1 MSPIKLK
8 KLANLRKKLDYVDNK
23 LLKLLIIRTNLV
35 KQVMRLKE
43 YKNQIV
49 DKKRIAQILKRIKKK
64 SIKYKLDPNISKRIW
79 KNMIWSY
86 IEFERKN
93 FKK

>member
-1 MSPIKLK
+1 MSPLKLK
-8 KLANLRKKLDYVDNK
+8 KLSNLRKKLDYVDNK
-23 LLKLLIIRTNLV
+23 LLKLLIKRTNVV
-35 KQVMRLKE
+35 KQVMSLKE
-43 YKNQIV
+43 HKNQIV

-64 SIKYKLDPNISKRIW
+64 SLKHKLDPNISRRIW

-86 IEFERKN
+86 IKFERKN

>member
-8 KLANLRKKLDYVDNK
+8 KLNNLRKKLDYVDNK
-23 LLKLLIIRTNLV
+23 LLKLLIKRTNLV
-35 KQVMRLKE
+35 KQVMSLKE
-43 YKNQIV
+43 YKNQII

-64 SIKYKLDPNISKRIW
+64 SLKHKLDPNISRRVW

>member
-8 KLANLRKKLDYVDNK
+8 KLANLRKKLDYVDDK
-23 LLKLLIIRTNLV
+23 LLKLLIKRTNLV
-35 KQVMRLKE
+35 KQVMYLKE

-49 DKKRIAQILKRIKKK
+49 DKKRISQILKRIKKK
-64 SIKYKLDPNISKRIW
+64 SLKHKLDPNISKRVW

-86 IEFERKN
+86 IKFERKN

>member
-8 KLANLRKKLDYVDNK
+8 KLKNLRKKLDYVDNK
-23 LLKLLIIRTNLV
+23 LLKLLIKRTNLV
-35 KQVMRLKE
+35 KQVISLKE

-64 SIKYKLDPNISKRIW
+64 SLKHKLDPNISRRIW

>member
-8 KLANLRKKLDYVDNK
+8 KLANLRKKLDYVDDK
-23 LLKLLIIRTNLV
+23 LFKLLIKRTNLV
-35 KQVMRLKE
+35 KQVMFLKE
-43 YKNQIV
+43 HKNQIV
-49 DKKRIAQILKRIKKK
+49 DKKRIAQILKRIRKK
-64 SIKYKLDPNISKRIW
+64 SLKHKLDPNISKRVW
-79 KNMIWSY
+79 KNMISSY

>member
-8 KLANLRKKLDYVDNK
+8 KLSNLRKKLDYVDNK
-23 LLKLLIIRTNLV
+23 LLKLLIKRTNVV
-35 KQVMRLKE
+35 KQVMSLKE
-43 YKNQIV
+43 HKNQIV

-64 SIKYKLDPNISKRIW
+64 SLKHKLDPNISRRIW

>member
-8 KLANLRKKLDYVDNK
+8 KLTNLRKKLDYVDDR
-23 LLKLLIIRTNLV
+23 LLRLLIKRTSLV
-35 KQVMRLKE
+35 KQVMHLKE
-43 YKNQIV
+43 YRNQIV

-64 SIKYKLDPNISKRIW
+64 SLRHKLDPNISRRVW

>member
-8 KLANLRKKLDYVDNK
+8 KLTVLRKKLDYLDDR
-23 LLKLLIIRTNLV
+23 LLKLLIKRTNLV
-35 KQVMRLKE
+35 RQVMHLKE

-64 SIKYKLDPNISKRIW
+64 SLKHKLDPSISRRIW

-86 IEFERKN
+86 IKFERKN

>member
-1 MSPIKLK
+1 MSPRKLK
-8 KLANLRKKLDYVDNK
+8 KLNNLRKKLDYVDNK
-23 LLKLLIIRTNLV
+23 LFKLLIKRTNLV
-35 KQVMRLKE
+35 KQVMSLKE
-43 YKNQIV
+43 YKNQII

-64 SIKYKLDPNISKRIW
+64 SLKHKLDPNISRRVW

-86 IEFERKN
+86 VEFERKN

>member
-1 MSPIKLK
+1 MSPLKLK
-8 KLANLRKKLDYVDNK
+8 KLSNLRKKLDYVDNK
-23 LLKLLIIRTNLV
+23 LLKLLIKRTNLV
-35 KQVMRLKE
+35 KQVMSLKE
-43 YKNQIV
+43 HKNQIV

-64 SIKYKLDPNISKRIW
+64 SLKHKLDPNISRRIW

-86 IEFERKN
+86 IKFERKN

>member
-1 MSPIKLK
+1 MSPLKLK
-8 KLANLRKKLDYVDNK
+8 KLSNLRKKLDYVDNK
-23 LLKLLIIRTNLV
+23 LLKLLIKRTNLV
-35 KQVMRLKE
+35 KQVMSLKE
-43 YKNQIV
+43 HKNQIV

-64 SIKYKLDPNISKRIW
+64 SLKHKLDPNISRRIW

>member
-8 KLANLRKKLDYVDNK
+8 KLTVLRKKLDYLDDR
-23 LLKLLIIRTNLV
+23 LLKLLIKRTNLV
-35 KQVMRLKE
+35 RQVMHLKE

-49 DKKRIAQILKRIKKK
+49 DKKRISQILKRIKKK
-64 SIKYKLDPNISKRIW
+64 SLRHKLDPNISRRIW

>member
-1 MSPIKLK
+1 MSPLKLK
-8 KLANLRKKLDYVDNK
+8 KLSNLRKKLDYVDNK
-23 LLKLLIIRTNLV
+23 LLKLLIKRTNLV
-35 KQVMRLKE
+35 KHVMSLKE

-64 SIKYKLDPNISKRIW
+64 SLKHKLDPSISRRIW

-86 IEFERKN
+86 IKFERKN

>member
-8 KLANLRKKLDYVDNK
+8 KLTNLRKKLDYVDDR
-23 LLKLLIIRTNLV
+23 LLKLLIKRTSLV
-35 KQVMRLKE
+35 KQVMHLKE
-43 YKNQIV
+43 YRNQIV

-64 SIKYKLDPNISKRIW
+64 SLRHKLDPNISRRVW

>member
-8 KLANLRKKLDYVDNK
+8 KLTVLREKLDYLDDR
-23 LLKLLIIRTNLV
+23 LLKLLIKRTNLV
-35 KQVMRLKE
+35 RQVMHLKE

-49 DKKRIAQILKRIKKK
+49 DKKRISQILKRIKKK
-64 SIKYKLDPNISKRIW
+64 SLKHKLDPNISRRVW

-86 IEFERKN
+86 VEFERKN

>member
-8 KLANLRKKLDYVDNK
+8 KLANLRKKLDYVDDK
-23 LLKLLIIRTNLV
+23 LLKLLIKRTNLV
-35 KQVMRLKE
+35 KQVMYLKE

-64 SIKYKLDPNISKRIW
+64 SLKHKLDPNISKRVW

-86 IEFERKN
+86 IKFERKN

>member
-8 KLANLRKKLDYVDNK
+8 KLTVLRKKLDYLDDR
-23 LLKLLIIRTNLV
+23 LLKLLIKRTNLV
-35 KQVMRLKE
+35 RQVMHLKE

-49 DKKRIAQILKRIKKK
+49 DKKRISQILKRIKKK
-64 SIKYKLDPNISKRIW
+64 SLRHKLDPNISRRVW

>member
-8 KLANLRKKLDYVDNK
+8 KLTVLRKKLDYLDDR
-23 LLKLLIIRTNLV
+23 LLKLLIKRTNLV
-35 KQVMRLKE
+35 RQVMLLKE

-49 DKKRIAQILKRIKKK
+49 DKKRISQILKRIKKK
-64 SIKYKLDPNISKRIW
+64 SLRHKLDPNIYRRVW

>member
-8 KLANLRKKLDYVDNK
+8 KLNNLRKKLDYVDNK
-23 LLKLLIIRTNLV
+23 LFKLLIKRTNLV
-35 KQVMRLKE
+35 KQVMSLKE
-43 YKNQIV
+43 YKNQII

-64 SIKYKLDPNISKRIW
+64 SLKHKLDPNISRRVW

-86 IEFERKN
+86 VEFERKN

>member
-1 MSPIKLK
+1 MSPLKLK
-8 KLANLRKKLDYVDNK
+8 KLSNLRKKLDYVDNK
-23 LLKLLIIRTNLV
+23 LLKLLIKRTNLV
-35 KQVMRLKE
+35 KQVMSLKE

-64 SIKYKLDPNISKRIW
+64 SLKHKLDPSISRRIW

-86 IEFERKN
+86 IKFERKN

>member
-8 KLANLRKKLDYVDNK
+8 KLNNLRKKLDYVDNK
-23 LLKLLIIRTNLV
+23 LLKLLIKRTNLV
-35 KQVMRLKE
+35 KQVMSLKE

-64 SIKYKLDPNISKRIW
+64 SLKHKLDPNISRRVW

-86 IEFERKN
+86 VEFERKN

>member
-8 KLANLRKKLDYVDNK
+8 KLNNLRKKLDYVDNK
-23 LLKLLIIRTNLV
+23 LLKLLIKRTNLV
-35 KQVMRLKE
+35 KQVMSLKE

-64 SIKYKLDPNISKRIW
+64 SLKHKLDPNISRRIW

>member
-8 KLANLRKKLDYVDNK
+8 KLNNLRKKLDYVDNK
-23 LLKLLIIRTNLV
+23 LLKLLIKRTNLV
-35 KQVMRLKE
+35 KQVMSLKE
-43 YKNQIV
+43 HKNQIV
-49 DKKRIAQILKRIKKK
+49 DKKRIDQILKRIKKK
-64 SIKYKLDPNISKRIW
+64 SLKHKLDPNISRRIW

>member
-8 KLANLRKKLDYVDNK
+8 KLTVLRKKLDYLDDR
-23 LLKLLIIRTNLV
+23 LLKLLIKRTNLV
-35 KQVMRLKE
+35 RQVMHLKE

-49 DKKRIAQILKRIKKK
+49 DKKRISQILKRIKKK
-64 SIKYKLDPNISKRIW
+64 SLRHKLDPNISRRVW

-93 FKK
+93 FEK

>member
-1 MSPIKLK
+1 MSPLKLK
-8 KLANLRKKLDYVDNK
+8 KLSNLRKKLDYVDNK
-23 LLKLLIIRTNLV
+23 LLKLLIKRTNLV
-35 KQVMRLKE
+35 KQVMSLKE
-43 YKNQIV
+43 HKNQIV
-49 DKKRIAQILKRIKKK
+49 DKKRIVQILKRIKKK
-64 SIKYKLDPNISKRIW
+64 SLKHKLDPNISRRIW

>member
-8 KLANLRKKLDYVDNK
+8 KLTVLREKLDYLDDR
-23 LLKLLIIRTNLV
+23 LLKLLIKRTNLV
-35 KQVMRLKE
+35 RQVMHLKE

-49 DKKRIAQILKRIKKK
+49 DKKRISQILKRIKKK
-64 SIKYKLDPNISKRIW
+64 SLRHKLDPNISRRIW

>member
-8 KLANLRKKLDYVDNK
+8 KLTNLRKKLDYLDDR
-23 LLKLLIIRTNLV
+23 LLKLLIKRTNLV
-35 KQVMRLKE
+35 RQVMHLKE

-49 DKKRIAQILKRIKKK
+49 DKKRISQILKRIKKK
-64 SIKYKLDPNISKRIW
+64 SLRHKLDPNISRRVW

>member
-8 KLANLRKKLDYVDNK
+8 KLKNLRKKLDYVDNK
-23 LLKLLIIRTNLV
+23 LLKLLIKRTNLV
-35 KQVMRLKE
+35 KQVISLKE

-64 SIKYKLDPNISKRIW
+64 SLKHKLDPSISRRIW

>member
-8 KLANLRKKLDYVDNK
+8 KLTNLRKKLDYVDDK
-23 LLKLLIIRTNLV
+23 LLKLLIKRTSLV
-35 KQVMRLKE
+35 KQVMHLKE
-43 YKNQIV
+43 YRNQIV

-64 SIKYKLDPNISKRIW
+64 SLRHKLDPNISRRVW

>member
-8 KLANLRKKLDYVDNK
+8 KLNNLRKKLDYVDNK
-23 LLKLLIIRTNLV
+23 LFKLLIKRTNLV
-35 KQVMRLKE
+35 KQVMSLKE
-43 YKNQIV
+43 YKNQII
-49 DKKRIAQILKRIKKK
+49 DKKRITQILKRIKKK
-64 SIKYKLDPNISKRIW
+64 SLKHKLDPNISRRVW

-86 IEFERKN
+86 VEFERKN

>member
-1 MSPIKLK
+1 MSPLKLK
-8 KLANLRKKLDYVDNK
+8 KLSNLRKKLDYVDNK
-23 LLKLLIIRTNLV
+23 LLKLLIKRTNLV
-35 KQVMRLKE
+35 KQVMSLKE

-64 SIKYKLDPNISKRIW
+64 SLKHKLDPNISRRIW

-86 IEFERKN
+86 IKFERKN

>member
-1 MSPIKLK
+1 MSPLKLK
-8 KLANLRKKLDYVDNK
+8 KLSNLRKKLDYVDNK
-23 LLKLLIIRTNLV
+23 LLKLLIKRTNLV
-35 KQVMRLKE
+35 KQVMSLKE
-43 YKNQIV
+43 HKNQIV

-64 SIKYKLDPNISKRIW
+64 SLKHKLDPNISRRVW

>member
-1 MSPIKLK
+1 MSPLKLK
-8 KLANLRKKLDYVDNK
+8 KLNNLRKKLDYVDNK
-23 LLKLLIIRTNLV
+23 LFKLLIKRTNLV
-35 KQVMRLKE
+35 KQVMSLKE
-43 YKNQIV
+43 YKNQII

-64 SIKYKLDPNISKRIW
+64 SLKHKLDPNISRRVW

-86 IEFERKN
+86 VEFERKN

>member
-1 MSPIKLK
+1 MSPLKLK
-8 KLANLRKKLDYVDNK
+8 KLSNLRKKLDYVDNK
-23 LLKLLIIRTNLV
+23 LLKLLIKRTNLV
-35 KQVMRLKE
+35 KQVMSLKE
-43 YKNQIV
+43 HKNQIV

-64 SIKYKLDPNISKRIW
+64 SLKHKLDPNISKRIW

>member
-23 LLKLLIIRTNLV
+23 LFKLLIKRTNLV
-35 KQVMRLKE
+35 KQVMYLKE

-49 DKKRIAQILKRIKKK
+49 DKKRIAQILKRIRKK
-64 SIKYKLDPNISKRIW
+64 SLKHKLDPNISKRVW
-79 KNMIWSY
+79 KNMISSY

>member
-8 KLANLRKKLDYVDNK
+8 KLAHLRKKLDYVDDK
-23 LLKLLIIRTNLV
+23 LLKLLIKRTNLV
-35 KQVMRLKE
+35 KQVMHLKE

-64 SIKYKLDPNISKRIW
+64 SLKHKLDPNISKRVW

-86 IEFERKN
+86 IKFERKN

>member
-1 MSPIKLK
+1 MSPLKLK
-8 KLANLRKKLDYVDNK
+8 KLSNLRKKLDYVDNK
-23 LLKLLIIRTNLV
+23 LLKLLIKRTNLV
-35 KQVMRLKE
+35 KQVISLKE
-43 YKNQIV
+43 HKNQIV

-64 SIKYKLDPNISKRIW
+64 SLKHKLDPSISRRIW

>member
-8 KLANLRKKLDYVDNK
+8 KLTVLREKLDYLDDR
-23 LLKLLIIRTNLV
+23 LLKLLIKRTNLV
-35 KQVMRLKE
+35 RQVMHLKE

-49 DKKRIAQILKRIKKK
+49 DKKRISQILKRIKKK
-64 SIKYKLDPNISKRIW
+64 SLRHKLDPNISRRVW